1 MKRFFRTI
9 GGKLSLF
16 VCCIACLCLLAGS
29 AVLGVF
35 LLEEPQFYTASETE
49 IYTDY
54 LSRPLR
60 GYGYSL
66 LADILH
72 QHAPEADWGN
82 AVWQVQDASGTV
94 ISRSRSAGGVQEWGF
109 RFDYGYV
116 PSNEGKFDLRYLWEA
131 GVRSRRAWR
140 STPSPSP

>member
-16 VCCIACLCLLAGS
+16 VCCITCLCLLAGS
-29 AVLGVF
+29 AALAVF
-35 LLEEPQFYTASETE
+35 LLEESQFYTAPEAE

-94 ISRSRSAGGVQEWGF
+94 IRRSRSAGGVENWEF
-109 RFDYGYV
+109 RFDTV
-116 PSNEGKFDLRYLWEA
+116 T
-131 GVRSRRAWR
+131 SRRTKKDSNCATCGLARNGSRGWR
-140 STPSPSP
+140 STPSPSL

>member
-16 VCCIACLCLLAGS
+16 VCCVLCLCLLAGS
-29 AVLGVF
+29 AVLAVF
-35 LLEEPQFYTASETE
+35 LLEEPQFYTAAEADLRET
-49 IYTDY
+49 Y

-60 GYGYSL
+60 GYGYNL

-72 QHAPEADWGN
+72 QYAPEADWGN

-94 ISRSRSAGGVQEWGF
+94 IRRSRSAGGVENWEF
-109 RFDYGYV
+109 RFDFGYF
-116 PSNEGKFDLRYLWEA
+116 PSNEGNFELRYLWGSGDQEQE
-131 GVRSRRAWR
+131 GMEVYTVSL
-140 STPSPSP
+140 P